1 MKTFRFF
8 TVLVLVLVLC
18 QQASAIGFPHDP
30 MRRKPKPTTPKITTS
45 VKEWKAQWQQRISQE
60 ANQAVKGT
68 LRRFVPKGA

>member
-1 MKTFRFF
+1 
-8 TVLVLVLVLC
+8 
-18 QQASAIGFPHDP
+18 